1 MCNVW
6 GLERS
11 QFTTHLITRLT
22 QGLEMTLSIFI
33 PDQISILDVYQGLER
48 SQLLSTLLSTA
59 SCTVS
64 WGLEM
69 TLVDVLFTAGSYPID
84 LEGLEFCG

>member
-22 QGLEMTLSIFI
+22 QGLEMTVKETKYVHENPMRI
-33 PDQISILDVYQGLER
+33 
-48 SQLLSTLLSTA
+48 
-59 SCTVS
+59 C
-64 WGLEM
+64 
-69 TLVDVLFTAGSYPID
+69 SYPC
-84 LEGLEFCG
+84 EH